1 MVWVIVGG
9 EMFAIRMP
17 EENRIIHSNTT
28 IKQFYCKKCKRGH
41 NDLVIYNNR
50 TYCKMCVPI
59 GEKELSSLPVY
70 GQDGNIIKR

>member
-1 MVWVIVGG
+1 MKKKEEDRVITSWND
-9 EMFAIRMP
+9 
-17 EENRIIHSNTT
+17 NRIIHSNTT

-50 TYCKMCVPI
+50 TYCKMCAPI